1 MIQISNLS
9 FSYGKKEVLANIS
22 LTLPKGRIIGL
33 LGENGVGKTTLLT
46 LLCGLKYPAYGE
58 ILTDG
63 HHPFDRERSLL
74 AKQFYL
80 PDEVS
85 PLRVTAASFGLSR
98 SSFWPKFSM
107 DMYLDLLKEL
117 EVHPD
122 DRMDKMSAGQL
133 KKAWLAF
140 GLACQADYYYM
151 DEPTN
156 GLDIPSK
163 AQFRRILSR
172 VCTEDTTFVIS
183 THQVRDLEEVLD
195 SVVVLES
202 REVVVNAT
210 INEITDK
217 FYFEYAMTLS
227 PEAIYSEMTA
237 AGILQ
242 VLPNKDGRDS
252 RLHLEAFFNAIHKD
266 KSRVLS
272 IMNS

>member
-1 MIQISNLS
+1 MIQINNLS
-9 FSYGKKEVLANIS
+9 FSYGKKEVLSNIS

-46 LLCGLKYPAYGE
+46 LLCGLKYPANGE

-63 HHPFDRERSLL
+63 QHPFDRERSLL

-98 SSFWPKFSM
+98 SSFWPNFSM
-107 DMYLDLLKEL
+107 NLYFDLLKEL

-133 KKAWLAF
+133 KKTWLAF
-140 GLACQADYYYM
+140 GLACQVNYYYM

-163 AQFRRILSR
+163 AQLRRILSR

-195 SVVVLES
+195 SVVILEA

-210 INEITDK
+210 INEITNK
-217 FYFEYAMTLS
+217 FYFEYAMTLN

-242 VLPNKDGRDS
+242 VLPNRDGRDS